1 MEGPGLKTH
10 LHSNRSGLVVWVLLL
25 VAAPALRGQ
34 DAQSI
39 TILRWALGA
48 PQIDPLLAQTSVAK
62 EMGYFAEGGID
73 VEVTPLGGGGR
84 SVPLV
89 ASGRSEIGYIGA
101 ETMILNASM
110 GRDPGIVLIF
120 NQNRDPMFR
129 WVVLPDSP
137 IQSIQEVK
145 GETIGTLSLAAA
157 GTSYAKGVL
166 MSLGIDPENDVEFVA
181 VGTGPSSTA
190 LLQRGQIGALVQSD
204 TILAA
209 MEQVGAEY
217 RYLPDTEYADSYFQG
232 GLFVRRDY
240 LSTNRKEVCAFVLGI
255 SKGVEF
261 TFENPEAA
269 IRIHW
274 KIYPE
279 SKPKGRSE
287 AEALEFSLAV
297 LRSRMYKWDPSDE
310 LVKKHGAYS
319 HEEWMK
325 IVELMGLRGKVT
337 DRMVRSLY
345 TNDVV
350 DCANDFD
357 PQKVREEARNYR
369 LR

>member
-1 MEGPGLKTH
+1 MKTKVGLIWF
-10 LHSNRSGLVVWVLLL
+10 LALLL
-25 VAAPALRGQ
+25 TPAPLVGQ
-34 DAQSI
+34 GDGSLK
-39 TILRWALGA
+39 ILRWALGA

-101 ETMILNASM
+101 ETMILNASQ
-110 GRDPGIVLIF
+110 GRDPGIILIF

-129 WVVLPDSP
+129 WVVRPDSP
-137 IQSIQEVK
+137 IKSIQEVR

-166 MSLGIDPENDVEFVA
+166 MSLGMDPENDVEFVA

-190 LLQRGQIGALVQSD
+190 LLQRGQIAALIQSD

-209 MEQVGAEY
+209 MEEVGAEY

-240 LSTNRKEVCAFVLGI
+240 LKTNRKEVCAYVRGI
-255 SKGVEF
+255 AKGVEF
-261 TFENPEAA
+261 TFENPDAA

-279 SKPKGRSE
+279 SKPKGMSE
-287 AEALEFSLAV
+287 EEALKFSLAV
-297 LRSRMYKWDPSDE
+297 LRSRMSKWDPSDE

-325 IVELMGLRGKVT
+325 IVELMGLKGELT
-337 DRMVRSLY
+337 DPMVRSLY
-345 TNDVV
+345 TNEVV

-357 PQKVREEARNYR
+357 PQKVREQARSYKMR
-369 LR
+369 